1 MNQSLNL
8 SIAVGRSIGSK
19 SEGDILPTAASQL
32 ASIAYEPTE
41 LRMRISPSEEADLI
55 ARAQT
60 GDAEAFCVLAANHQR
75 SLYLLALKYSGNHH
89 DAEDLTQEVMLN
101 AYRAI
106 RQFKGMSSF
115 HTWLAKIMVN
125 SFLNLKRKSDPLG
138 SPQRQDANEQAFEAA
153 LSSSRRQGNSEGRV
167 HNRLVMQQVI
177 GLLRSVPERQRLMFL
192 MKHQEGMT
200 CEEIART
207 MGTSVGTVK
216 KTLFRVVDRLRQH
229 FAVRKAMRAVGKG

>member
-1 MNQSLNL
+1 M
-8 SIAVGRSIGSK
+8 IMPTV
-19 SEGDILPTAASQL
+19 LPQFVSMANEL
-32 ASIAYEPTE
+32 TE
-41 LRMRISPSEEADLI
+41 LRMRISPAEEAELI

-60 GDAEAFCVLAANHQR
+60 GDVEAFCALAANHQR

-101 AYRAI
+101 AYKAI
-106 RQFKGMSSF
+106 QQFRGLSSF
-115 HTWLAKIMVN
+115 HTWLARIMVN
-125 SFLNLKRKSDPLG
+125 SFLNHKRKSDPLAA
-138 SPQRQDANEQAFEAA
+138 PQRQDTTEEAFEATFH
-153 LSSSRRQGNSEGRV
+153 SKRTHHSEGTV
-167 HNRLVMQQVI
+167 HSRLIMQQVLE
-177 GLLRSVPERQRLMFL
+177 LLRFVPERQRLMFL

-229 FAVRKAMRAVGKG
+229 FAVPAAARAAGKG